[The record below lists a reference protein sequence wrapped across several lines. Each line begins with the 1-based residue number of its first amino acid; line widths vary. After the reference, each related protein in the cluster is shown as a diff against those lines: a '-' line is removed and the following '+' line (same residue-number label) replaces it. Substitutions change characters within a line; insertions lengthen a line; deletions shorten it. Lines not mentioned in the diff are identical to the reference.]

1 MYAAFSDLDRVEL
14 TLYTDALVTRGF
26 VRTRQRRA
34 TDILNLADDSF
45 LILEEVAVEEFSSRG
60 QPIRAAYAQ
69 ANLDAVL
76 FAVANVPVEPSP
88 ELRTPKLAEPAIV
101 SVPPFTVTGMIHLL
115 PTGGDLRE
123 ALTEL
128 TGRFLPITDAVFWSE
143 HLGEARQTALL
154 VAVNHRR
161 AQILAPHQEV
171 DPWAGL
177 DRPGRPRSAP
187 GEPPGS
193 EPPLEPPHPPEPPG
207 GGW

>member
-1 MYAAFSDLDRVEL
+1 MYAAFSELDRVEL
-14 TLYTDALVTRGF
+14 TLYTDALVSHGF

-34 TDILNLADDSF
+34 TDILNLAEDSF
-45 LILEEVAVEEFSSRG
+45 LILEQVSVEEFGSRG

-69 ANLDAVL
+69 VNLDAVL
-76 FAVANVPVEPSP
+76 FAVADTPVEPSP
-88 ELRTPKLAEPAIV
+88 ELRTPKTAEAAIV
-101 SVPPFTVTGMIHLL
+101 SVPPFTVTGLIHLL

-128 TGRFLPITDAVFWSE
+128 TGRFLPVTEATFWSDK
-143 HLGEARQTALL
+143 LGEARQTALL

-161 AQILAPHQEV
+161 AQILAPHEEV

-177 DRPGRPRSAP
+177 DRPARPRIAP
-187 GEPPGS
+187 DQPPQ
-193 EPPLEPPHPPEPPG
+193 PPAPPEPPG